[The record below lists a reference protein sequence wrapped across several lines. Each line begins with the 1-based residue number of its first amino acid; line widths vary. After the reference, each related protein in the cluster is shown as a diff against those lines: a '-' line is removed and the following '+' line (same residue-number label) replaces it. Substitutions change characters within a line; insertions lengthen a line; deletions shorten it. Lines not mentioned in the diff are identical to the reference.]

1 MKLAIVQGMSP
12 ETEADR
18 EYNKNLAHK
27 LRALGHEAVLCVA
40 EDDPVDDDEIEKME
54 GIQKQKNK
62 IGLLS
67 VLSPLKEEWMRRLWF
82 EKLEACVRGAAYD
95 AVVFPKATYR
105 DLRGLR
111 RHSFRRTPAALVFLM
126 RDLVPRDCGKLGKQ
140 AYALLLRT
148 NVRIGVPRSD
158 QYCFETEIVNVRLF
172 DGYKAAENVI
182 ELARD

>member
-18 EYNKNLAHK
+18 EYNKNLVSK
-27 LRALGHEAVLCVA
+27 LRSLGQEAVLCVA
-40 EDDPVDDDEIEKME
+40 EDDPVGGDGVDRIK

-62 IGLLS
+62 IGLLG
-67 VLSPLKEEWMRRLWF
+67 VLTPLKEEWMRRLWF
-82 EKLEACVRGAAYD
+82 EKLEEYVNTSAYD
-95 AVVFPKATYR
+95 AVVFPKATYK

-158 QYCFETEIVNVRLF
+158 QYCFETEVVNVKLF
-172 DGYKAAENVI
+172 DGYKTAENVI
-182 ELARD
+182 LLAQD